1 MRNSEP
7 SQVVLLYDSFISF
20 ISEKK
25 DTTKDGFQPKKL
37 CNIFLCHLYIND
49 IEKYRQIVI

>member
-7 SQVVLLYDSFISF
+7 SQVVLLYDGFISF

-25 DTTKDGFQPKKL
+25 DTTKDGFQPK
-37 CNIFLCHLYIND
+37 NYATFFYAIYILM
-49 IEKYRQIVI
+49 I